1 MLKRFLKRILALFEP
16 EKVKPVMV
24 VKYSKGKGGLYRW
37 YAYLEGGMKAQ
48 CPINGY
54 NTLEAM
60 KRDVKRLFSNGFKI
74 LLSEKPTK
82 K

>member
-1 MLKRFLKRILALFEP
+1 MFIKWIKWFFSVKTK
-16 EKVKPVMV
+16 KVKPVMV

-54 NTLEAM
+54 NTLDEM
-60 KRDVKRLFSNGFKI
+60 KQDVRRLFNDSFKV
-74 LLSEKPTK
+74 LLSEKPNRK
-82 K
+82 

>member
-1 MLKRFLKRILALFEP
+1 MIKRIFRFFRKLFQP

-54 NTLEAM
+54 NGLDEM
-60 KRDVKRLFSNGFKI
+60 KRDVKRLFSDGF
-74 LLSEKPTK
+74 
-82 K
+82 